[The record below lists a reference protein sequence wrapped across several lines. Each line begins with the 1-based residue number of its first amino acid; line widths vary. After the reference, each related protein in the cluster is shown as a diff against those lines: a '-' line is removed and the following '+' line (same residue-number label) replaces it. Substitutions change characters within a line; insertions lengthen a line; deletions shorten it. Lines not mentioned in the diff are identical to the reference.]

1 MFILRNS
8 FLAAALTASIFLA
21 AAHGIAQSAPAA
33 KPAQSVAQ
41 KIAAS
46 KSLLDI
52 NTATAAQLKALP
64 GMGDEYVR
72 RIIAGRPYTAK
83 NQLTTRGILP
93 QPAYEQVR
101 DRIIAHR
108 PKPLVAGSIPVSRSR
123 VFSSSFL
130 SIANDLSESA
140 VGSRLGLRL
149 TSAAK
154 AALILRLLRHG

>member
-1 MFILRNS
+1 MPILRSS
-8 FLAAALTASIFLA
+8 FLTALLTAALLLA
-21 AAHGIAQSAPAA
+21 VSQSIAQSAPAPAPAA
-33 KPAQSVAQ
+33 KPAQSISE

-93 QPAYEQVR
+93 QSAYENIR
-101 DRIIAHR
+101 DLIIAHR
-108 PKPLVAGSIPVSRSR
+108 PKP
-123 VFSSSFL
+123 
-130 SIANDLSESA
+130 
-140 VGSRLGLRL
+140 
-149 TSAAK
+149 
-154 AALILRLLRHG
+154 